1 MAMLGRRFL
10 GSLSS
15 IGRKLSLSALSRVEI
30 SHHNTPLSLI
40 AFRPGTMLSFI
51 DSFNIFF

>member
-15 IGRKLSLSALSRVEI
+15 IGRQLSLSAMSRVEI

-40 AFRPGTMLSFI
+40 VFRPGTMLSFI